1 MNWRAADIV
10 WKMSN
15 FLNNVGAARPS
26 HNDYYLAFAL
36 YRVSSIGMEYYESK
50 SSVDLN
56 FGVVYEHL

>member
-1 MNWRAADIV
+1 MNWRAADIG

-26 HNDYYLAFAL
+26 HIDYYSAFAL
-36 YRVSSIGMEYYESK
+36 YRVSSIGLECYE

-56 FGVVYEHL
+56 FGEVYEHL